1 MDQFFGDPAC
11 WQLGAA
17 GIRLRSGETH
27 VSPVSQSIVTSS
39 KWEGV
44 NTVMELK
51 VVFTLRVFTLNHLY
65 LENEINL
72 TLLQEKS
79 QMWSPT
85 GISNRG

>member
-11 WQLGAA
+11 WQHWP

-51 VVFTLRVFTLNHLY
+51 VVFTIESF
-65 LENEINL
+65 
-72 TLLQEKS
+72 LLCVICILGE
-79 QMWSPT
+79 
-85 GISNRG
+85 

>member
-11 WQLGAA
+11 WQLGTA

-51 VVFTLRVFTLNHLY
+51 VVFTIESF
-65 LENEINL
+65 
-72 TLLQEKS
+72 LLCVICILGE
-79 QMWSPT
+79 
-85 GISNRG
+85 